1 MSIAHTIFIS
11 PGQPVEKLISDIGSA
26 CGSLLHVNTPGC
38 IDYSVSLGHAAVEV
52 ELSHD
57 YEEDH
62 GVRFENFDALITVRD
77 FESDGQR
84 QERIAVDIFRNLKHL
99 DTYRMVLVRDFQ
111 RLLDSATPSRPC

>member
-1 MSIAHTIFIS
+1 MSITHTIFIS
-11 PGQPVEKLISDIGSA
+11 PGQPVERLISDIGSA
-26 CGSLLHVNTPGC
+26 CGSPLHVKTPGY

-62 GVRFENFDALITVRD
+62 GIRFEDYDALITVRD
-77 FESDGQR
+77 FGSDVQR
-84 QERIAVDIFRNLKHL
+84 QEQIAADIFRNLTRL

-111 RLLDSATPSRPC
+111 RLLDSATPSRAR